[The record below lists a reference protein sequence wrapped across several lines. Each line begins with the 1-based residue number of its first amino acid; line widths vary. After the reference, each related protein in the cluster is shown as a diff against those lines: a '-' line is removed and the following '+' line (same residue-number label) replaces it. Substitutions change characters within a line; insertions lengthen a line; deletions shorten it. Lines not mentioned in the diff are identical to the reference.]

1 MVLMVPAAS
10 GANVSISSFL
20 YARRTLESSSWITR
34 WRHCRLKDSI
44 STEEFFHREE
54 CTPLCSLIFVFKS
67 VRKVSKKS
75 LKKKVPTLESYEK
88 KKKGRWISFNLK
100 AKVSGR
106 KFIFNESTNEIWIF
120 RASSIVVTSSQRASF
135 FLFRYFLSS
144 YLGCCRIGYFI
155 RGMNDT
161 CDIFFQFSTLSRRLK
176 SIRKT
181 MTPFIP
187 FYEGEYKILGNG
199 SRSFSISKFE
209 TKEKFD

>member
-1 MVLMVPAAS
+1 M
-10 GANVSISSFL
+10 
-20 YARRTLESSSWITR
+20 
-34 WRHCRLKDSI
+34 C
-44 STEEFFHREE
+44 
-54 CTPLCSLIFVFKS
+54 FKS

-75 LKKKVPTLESYEK
+75 LKKKYQVGKVPTLESYEK
-88 KKKGRWISFNLK
+88 KKKGKWISFNLK

-120 RASSIVVTSSQRASF
+120 RASSIQRLVTSSQRASF